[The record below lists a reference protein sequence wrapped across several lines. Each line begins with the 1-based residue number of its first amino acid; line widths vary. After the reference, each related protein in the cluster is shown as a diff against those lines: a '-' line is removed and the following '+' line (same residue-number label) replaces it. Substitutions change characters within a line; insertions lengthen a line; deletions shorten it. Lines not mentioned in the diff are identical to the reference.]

1 MNFMYNGKNI
11 LAIVRD
17 LTDTGLAEIA
27 MKIAETHPDVFAQ
40 AVLGEAG
47 IHQFTLD
54 SGGVVR
60 LTQSQLNSIDTTHD
74 KIVAIKNLREWFSI
88 SLRDAKLLSETLAR
102 DGYIKR
108 PHWVPETCKW

>member
-17 LTDTGLAEIA
+17 LTDSGLAEVA
-27 MKIAETHPDVFAQ
+27 MKIAETHPDVFAE
-40 AVLGEAG
+40 AVLGEAA
-47 IHQFTLD
+47 IHSFTMED
-54 SGGVVR
+54 GTPVR
-60 LTQSQLNSIDTTHD
+60 MTQKQLNVMDMTHD
-74 KIVAIKNLREWFSI
+74 KIVAIKQLREWFGLG
-88 SLRDAKLLSETLAR
+88 LREAKLLSESLAR